1 MFKGGALSFH
11 VFAYILSSKGAKQLQ
26 VLYIRTLGN
35 IQGNVS
41 NETAVRK
48 CIRSNFFLKICR
60 SFRTTSKKLFL
71 ENYALA
77 YHTADKDHAYI
88 LWIVFPIF
96 FVCFVC
102 LISIEIIKIKR
113 IPMKEIGYNFIY
125 SIDQKVS
132 PACQPDFLK
141 LWRVCILLYKNQEI
155 LA

>member
-1 MFKGGALSFH
+1 MYIWEPLIESWQKYVTKILCIYDYFQEKHWECLKVQLSAFMCLRI
-11 VFAYILSSKGAKQLQ
+11 FYQ
-26 VLYIRTLGN
+26 VKELIN
-35 IQGNVS
+35 C
-41 NETAVRK
+41 K
-48 CIRSNFFLKICR
+48 CSI
-60 SFRTTSKKLFL
+60 RTTSKKLFL

-77 YHTADKDHAYI
+77 YHTADKDHACI